1 MDLNLGGKLALIT
14 GGSRGIGR
22 AVGEA
27 LAAEGCSLV
36 LVSRSAVDL
45 DSARRHLEGQ
55 FNISVRT
62 DAADLADSANV
73 TRLAEQFP
81 DVDILVNNVGAI
93 PGGTLFEVDEA
104 RWRTAWDLKVLGT
117 INMTRAFYPLMKAR
131 GGGAIIN
138 IIGNAARSH
147 DPDYICGATGN
158 AGLVAFTESLGS
170 GSVRDGIRV
179 IGVSPGPTATDRV
192 VGLAGKRAQERFG
205 DPSRWP
211 ELFKSLPRGGVGE
224 PAEIAA
230 MVAFLASPKSSNTSG
245 VVITLDAGASSR
257 AGSL

>member
-1 MDLNLGGKLALIT
+1 MELNLGGKLALIT

-27 LAAEGCSLV
+27 LAAEGCNLV

-45 DSARRHLEGQ
+45 DIARRHLEREYKVA
-55 FNISVRT
+55 VRT

-73 TRLAEQFP
+73 TRLAAQFP
-81 DVDILVNNVGAI
+81 AVDILVNNAGAI
-93 PGGTLFEVDEA
+93 PGGTLFDVDEA

-147 DPDYICGATGN
+147 DPGYICGVTGN

-205 DPSRWP
+205 DSSRWP

-245 VVITLDAGASSR
+245 VVVTLDAGASSR
-257 AGSL
+257 AGSI